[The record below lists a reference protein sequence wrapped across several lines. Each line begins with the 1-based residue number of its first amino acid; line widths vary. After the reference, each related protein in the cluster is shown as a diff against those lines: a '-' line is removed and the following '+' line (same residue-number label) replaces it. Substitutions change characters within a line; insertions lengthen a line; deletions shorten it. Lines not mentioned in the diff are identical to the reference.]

1 MSVKIT
7 NGVVFYNGNVVTG
20 SKRDA
25 VLAQS
30 RASQISTLNRTTSRN
45 GRQFRVNQINEY
57 NKELGLPP
65 LDHTALEPGNQISVL
80 TGNSKVDSPNGVD
93 MRQRGDGSYYV
104 PNSAIER
111 GENEIVSNPV
121 QPKVEPK
128 VEQPV
133 VEQPTLDTVVEQP
146 KVEEKKII
154 TSSETAAANVEK
166 GEFDYVGT
174 RLDNSNIEKQE
185 GRSFGEVQSE
195 IGQLN
200 KNKQL
205 LNSDFNDLQK
215 RKNEVRKI
223 HGRDSDEYKAI
234 QQQIDDKE
242 QELLANNKKMNV
254 LKKERE
260 EIALAE
266 AEKVANAETTE
277 EPVTE
282 EPVTE
287 EDPTANLTEKQ
298 KKAINPEP
306 EVEEEEEEEEEL
318 GNVNPEPEL
327 DRETGDPGE
336 RKPPGNN
343 RDEVITTPDETP
355 PVEDKTPPEEEKKE
369 ADTKP
374 YVPPVIIQH
383 PEDGTFFMG
392 RERDDKVTRKRDIQ
406 LIGSQSNS
414 LRLFHDGG
422 FELKSSEDAGG
433 TSGSSIL
440 QVVDD
445 APLLI
450 KSKGDIRIQ
459 CDGRFSV
466 VAHDIKMK
474 AEGADDTGGI
484 TLKSEHDIT
493 LDAANRA
500 IIKAENITFD
510 AKDRILSHSVGW
522 QILIGQV
529 IRLHEPK
536 TKICPA
542 FLREY
547 IDEQTKTL
555 RTN

>member
-282 EPVTE
+282 E
-287 EDPTANLTEKQ
+287 DPTANLTEKQ

-306 EVEEEEEEEEEL
+306 EVEEEEEEL

-500 IIKAENITFD
+500 IIKGENVVLD
-510 AKDRILSHSVGW
+510 AKDKVISYSEGW
-522 QILIGQV
+522 TFLVGQV
-529 IRLHEPK
+529 VRIHEPK
-536 TKICPA
+536 SQLIPDMLGK
-542 FLREY
+542 Y
-547 IDEQTKTL
+547 IHTQTQPLKT
-555 RTN
+555 N

>member
-282 EPVTE
+282 E
-287 EDPTANLTEKQ
+287 DPTANLTEKQ

-500 IIKAENITFD
+500 IIKGENVVLD
-510 AKDRILSHSVGW
+510 AKDKVISYSEGW
-522 QILIGQV
+522 TFLVGQV
-529 IRLHEPK
+529 VRIHEPK
-536 TKICPA
+536 SQLIPDMLGK
-542 FLREY
+542 Y
-547 IDEQTKTL
+547 IHTQTQPLKT
-555 RTN
+555 N

>member
-1 MSVKIT
+1 MSNKIKVV
-7 NGVVFYNGNVVTG
+7 NGVTFFNGEVVTG
-20 SKRDA
+20 SKRQA
-25 VLAQS
+25 ALSFS
-30 RASQISTLNRTTSRN
+30 RANAINSLNRTTSGN
-45 GRQFRVNQINEY
+45 GRQYRIRQINGY

-65 LDHTALEPGNQISVL
+65 LDHTALDPSYQATVL
-80 TGNSKVDSPNGVD
+80 TGNPKIDSPNGVD
-93 MRQRGDGSYYV
+93 MRQRGDGTYYV
-104 PNSAIER
+104 PTSAIEA
-111 GENEIVSNPV
+111 GENEILTS
-121 QPKVEPK
+121 
-128 VEQPV
+128 
-133 VEQPTLDTVVEQP
+133 PTETNTNT
-146 KVEEKKII
+146 VEETTEEETSDIV
-154 TSSETAAANVEK
+154 TSSETAA
-166 GEFDYVGT
+166 
-174 RLDNSNIEKQE
+174 SNQE
-185 GRSFGEVQSE
+185 S
-195 IGQLN
+195 
-200 KNKQL
+200 
-205 LNSDFNDLQK
+205 
-215 RKNEVRKI
+215 
-223 HGRDSDEYKAI
+223 
-234 QQQIDDKE
+234 
-242 QELLANNKKMNV
+242 
-254 LKKERE
+254 
-260 EIALAE
+260 
-266 AEKVANAETTE
+266 TE
-277 EPVTE
+277 EVTE
-282 EPVTE
+282 ESTVEENPTE
-287 EDPTANLTEKQ
+287 NLTDKQ
-298 KKAINPEP
+298 KKAINPE
-306 EVEEEEEEEEEL
+306 EEL
-318 GNVNPEPEL
+318 GDVNPEPEL

-343 RDEVITTPDETP
+343 RDEVITTADDTS
-355 PVEDKTPPEEEKKE
+355 PVTEGDPPPEEEKE
-369 ADTKP
+369 TNTKP
-374 YVPPVIIQH
+374 HIPPVIIQH

-406 LIGSQSNS
+406 LVGSKSNS

-474 AEGADDTGGI
+474 AEGSDDTGGI
-484 TLKSEHDIT
+484 TLKSEQDIT
-493 LDAANRA
+493 IDAANRA

-547 IDEQTKTL
+547 IDEQIKTL

>member
-266 AEKVANAETTE
+266 AEKVANVET
-277 EPVTE
+277 TE

-500 IIKAENITFD
+500 IIKGENVVLD
-510 AKDRILSHSVGW
+510 AKDKVISYSEGW
-522 QILIGQV
+522 TFLVGQV
-529 IRLHEPK
+529 VRIHEPK
-536 TKICPA
+536 SQLIPDMLGK
-542 FLREY
+542 Y
-547 IDEQTKTL
+547 IHTQTQPLKT
-555 RTN
+555 N

>member
-266 AEKVANAETTE
+266 AEKVANVET
-277 EPVTE
+277 TE

-306 EVEEEEEEEEEL
+306 EVEEEEEEL

-500 IIKAENITFD
+500 IIKGENVVLD
-510 AKDRILSHSVGW
+510 AKDKVISYSEGW
-522 QILIGQV
+522 TFLVGQV
-529 IRLHEPK
+529 VRIHEPK
-536 TKICPA
+536 SQLIPDMLGK
-542 FLREY
+542 Y
-547 IDEQTKTL
+547 IHTQTQPLKT
-555 RTN
+555 N